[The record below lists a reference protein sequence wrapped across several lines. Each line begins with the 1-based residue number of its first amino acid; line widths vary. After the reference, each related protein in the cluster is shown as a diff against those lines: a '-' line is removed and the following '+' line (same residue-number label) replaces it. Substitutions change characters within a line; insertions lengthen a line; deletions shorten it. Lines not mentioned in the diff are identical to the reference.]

1 MPTRRS
7 VSSSWLLGVAAGTL
21 LILAI
26 VVLFLPDSGMDWL
39 WFSLVYLLI
48 TIGAIAL
55 HGYSGRVDFLN
66 PLFMF
71 LVVLYLYSVSSGLYV
86 DESGATYT
94 GDPISDESRYKFYF
108 ACLVGAAATAAGS
121 VAVRYFPLLN
131 SREISCST
139 GEARKRFF
147 AHVCVMLGVLIA
159 LPFAGEVLT
168 YFNPTDVAGYSDW
181 ALESRQLRHEDTA
194 AGLRDVVSFYLPII
208 LLLAG
213 CTAIALS
220 KGCGL
225 TRLIAII
232 VIGLYLMTNTM
243 AGKRGVV
250 VDALIPLVVFFH
262 YRVRRIRLREFVAVI
277 LCGYLFINLMSVAR
291 VSSNPLEMLQLIR
304 DAIAVAG
311 PALLGVAATSELWT
325 ATNLHRL
332 IEGVAS
338 NETQLTYGVS
348 FVNEWSTLLP
358 RFIYPDRPLT
368 LAERFVDVFYPG
380 LLESGG
386 GMGLFILQEGYWAF
400 GLIGIVITMLGFGY
414 FLETLYRL
422 LLTHLNSV
430 PALLLYGFAYSPLV
444 LSSVRNGITGSI
456 KAAGL
461 MMAPI
466 LMALLVS
473 KLLSKAGSA
482 NWFGSS

>member
-1 MPTRRS
+1 
-7 VSSSWLLGVAAGTL
+7 
-21 LILAI
+21 
-26 VVLFLPDSGMDWL
+26 
-39 WFSLVYLLI
+39 
-48 TIGAIAL
+48 
-55 HGYSGRVDFLN
+55 
-66 PLFMF
+66 
-71 LVVLYLYSVSSGLYV
+71 
-86 DESGATYT
+86 
-94 GDPISDESRYKFYF
+94 
-108 ACLVGAAATAAGS
+108 
-121 VAVRYFPLLN
+121 
-131 SREISCST
+131 
-139 GEARKRFF
+139 
-147 AHVCVMLGVLIA
+147 
-159 LPFAGEVLT
+159 
-168 YFNPTDVAGYSDW
+168 
-181 ALESRQLRHEDTA
+181 
-194 AGLRDVVSFYLPII
+194 
-208 LLLAG
+208 
-213 CTAIALS
+213 
-220 KGCGL
+220 
-225 TRLIAII
+225 
-232 VIGLYLMTNTM
+232 MTNTM